1 MRLPALLCIGF
12 ILAGCATTHLTV
24 AEAHSRHISNHRW
37 EGEPED
43 VPIWSSDPKKES
55 ILQQISSKLRG
66 G

>member
-1 MRLPALLCIGF
+1 MRLPALLLLGCV
-12 ILAGCATTHLTV
+12 LTGCATTHLTLD
-24 AEAHSRHISNHRW
+24 EAHSKHLSDQRW

-43 VPIWSSDPKKES
+43 VPIWSSDSKKES